1 MGFDAPARVQ
11 TQSVRDGAR
20 ERFMDHSAMKSR
32 TRSAGRKGGAPDWLL
47 DGVVRAIRAT
57 AAVDQA
63 YRFFHRARCELV
75 LALASEALLDRY
87 NDLAYSRDAAYR
99 AGSPSFR
106 EHLFPWEE
114 QAMTAFFPPPPA
126 RILIGGAGGGREAF
140 ALARR
145 GCTVVAF
152 ERSRQPVL
160 AMAAQCPRDLPLEVY
175 RAGYEDLPT
184 LHPVQPDGPVV
195 DLTALPRFDAA
206 IVGWGS
212 FTHLRSEDQRVHTL
226 RIFAGVTHGPV
237 LVSFLARP
245 DDEGSRT
252 TAGRLRQLLP
262 GRFNRDPGN
271 VFDVGYGLFHRYS
284 RAEIVGLMDAAG
296 LTIAHLSL
304 EADET
309 TWPYAIFHAPDVAM
323 DDGRSLRM
331 RDKAGPLH
339 GEAVVSD
346 DSAVCPVEAAR

>member
-1 MGFDAPARVQ
+1 
-11 TQSVRDGAR
+11 
-20 ERFMDHSAMKSR
+20 MDHSAMKSR

-57 AAVDQA
+57 TAVDQA
-63 YRFFHRARCELV
+63 YRFFHRARRELV

-114 QAMTAFFPPPPA
+114 QAIAAFFPPPPA

-145 GCTVVAF
+145 GYAVVAF

-160 AMAAQCPRDLPLEVY
+160 AMAAQCPQELAVEVY
-175 RAGYEDLPT
+175 CAGYEDLPT
-184 LHPVQPDGPVV
+184 LYPVQPEEPEV
-195 DLTALPRFDAA
+195 DLTALPPFDAA

-212 FTHLRSEDQRVHTL
+212 FTHLRSEAGRLHAL
-226 RIFAGVTHGPV
+226 RTFAGVTRGPV

-245 DDEGSRT
+245 DDQGSRAN
-252 TAGRLRQLLP
+252 AGRLRHLLR
-262 GRFNRDPGN
+262 GRFNQDPGN
-271 VFDVGYGLFHRYS
+271 VFDIGYGLFHRYS
-284 RAEIVGLMDAAG
+284 RAEIVGLMEAAG

-309 TWPYAIFHAPDVAM
+309 TWPYAIFHGPDIAM
-323 DDGRSLRM
+323 GNGRSLQM
-331 RDKAGPLH
+331 SGKAGPLH
-339 GEAVVSD
+339 GDAPVPG
-346 DSAVCPVEAAR
+346 DSGIHPVEAAR